1 MVGLN
6 QPVQTAEKCPS
17 MEDTPLIHPDR
28 PRPRLK
34 PFKAMSR
41 MQRLIAN
48 KEDTEQVFHI
58 IEALNGNNVLHDL
71 KRFSASKKGQ
81 QRLAERRFLPP
92 LLDDHDAIRKLPEGT
107 VGRAYIKFMERE
119 GLTAQGLVEESY
131 KQYGVRFDD
140 QVEWYGNRLRDV
152 HDMMHV
158 LTGYGRD
165 ALGEACVLGFT
176 WGQHGGRGVLFISFM
191 GTRQLRKFLPRE
203 VDVMACHRE
212 AKRNGKAAQR
222 IVEEDILVLLEEPLE
237 AARERLN
244 IARPVAYNTAIQ
256 QISAH
261 GDAHEYLAAA

>member
-1 MVGLN
+1 
-6 QPVQTAEKCPS
+6 
-17 MEDTPLIHPDR
+17 MENTPLVHPDR
-28 PRPRLK
+28 PRSRLR
-34 PFKAMSR
+34 PLKAMSR
-41 MQRLIAN
+41 MQRLIAD

-58 IEALNGNNVLHDL
+58 IEALNGNNIVRDL
-71 KRFSASKKGQ
+71 ERFLATENGQ

-92 LLDDHDAIRKLPEGT
+92 LLDNHDAIRKLPEGT
-107 VGRAYIKFMERE
+107 VGRAYIRFMERE
-119 GLTAQGLVEESY
+119 GLTAQGLVEESNKRY
-131 KQYGVRFDD
+131 RVRFDD
-140 QVEWYGNRLRDV
+140 QVDWYGNRLRDV

-165 ALGEACVLGFT
+165 ALGEASLLGFT

-212 AKRNGKAAQR
+212 AKRNGKVAKR
-222 IVEEDILVLLEEPLE
+222 IVEEDILALLEEPLE

-244 IARPVAYNTAIQ
+244 IARPVAYQTAIE

-261 GDAHEYLAAA
+261 GDAHEFLAAA